1 MQEVDRVLRIVLKA
15 AMMGGLINSVLLVRL
30 FMNDTVFPS
39 SNEKALLLISSTL
52 VVILSIMYLILYLVS
67 YKS

>member
-15 AMMGGLINSVLLVRL
+15 DMMGGLINSVLLVRL

>member
-1 MQEVDRVLRIVLKA
+1 MQKVDRVLRIVLKA
-15 AMMGGLINSVLLVRL
+15 AMVGGLINSVLLVRL

-39 SNEKALLLISSTL
+39 SNEKILLLVSSTL
-52 VVILSIMYLILYLVS
+52 VVILSIIYLVLFLVS